1 MRLILAVLALSVT
14 ASAAAAV
21 YKWVQPDGSV
31 MYSDRA
37 PVENAAPTD
46 LPAIQEIKM
55 PPPPPPSTDTTA
67 DNNQSQQT
75 QNVEYTKMTIAEPAD
90 NSTFR
95 SNGGQ
100 VNVKLELEPAL
111 QEGDSVAIILDGKE
125 IGQGKST
132 TLSLSNIDRGSHTL
146 QAVVKNAQGSTMIS
160 ATPITFTL
168 QRTSLLQRKP

>member
-21 YKWVQPDGSV
+21 YKWVQPDGTV
-31 MYSDRA
+31 VYSDRA
-37 PVENAAPTD
+37 PAENTAPTD

-55 PPPPPPSTDTTA
+55 PPPPPPSTDTTP
-67 DNNQSQQT
+67 DSNQPQQT
-75 QNVEYTKMTIAEPAD
+75 RGEEYTKLTIAEPAD

-95 SNGGQ
+95 NNAGQ

-111 QEGDSVAIILDGKE
+111 QEGDSVAIILDGKD

-132 TLSLSNIDRGSHTL
+132 NVALNNVDRGSHSL
-146 QAVVKNAQGSTMIS
+146 QAIVKNAQGSTLIS
-160 ATPITFTL
+160 STPITFTL
-168 QRTSLLQRKP
+168 QRTSLIQRKP